1 MAANTPTVREFKLYD
16 FSIKTKDSH
25 ETDEGSDS
33 DDSGDAPKKKRYG
46 DADEFVVEAYA
57 LNAVGESA
65 HITITGYRPE
75 FYILVGDDWGEREK
89 RTFDQKLRSHLGSYY
104 DKSYIGSVY
113 LRRKTLYG
121 FDAEKFHKFLKLS
134 FVSIRAFNKAKKLWY
149 YQHTYKGKT
158 ESRIRAEGV
167 SVVGC
172 GAFLTRIYESSVP
185 PMLRM
190 FHTDGISPSGWI
202 RLPAKRLVRTI
213 PRTSQ
218 ITSCTH
224 EFVVSHEHIIPLPN
238 KEDMVPFN
246 IASFDIE
253 ASSSHGDFPLPVK
266 QYTKLAG
273 ELLDAWNAFGMD
285 AGMTPGDFMAEC
297 IKGAFGHS
305 SVNGISLVYIKPFRM
320 KKRMSGGGC
329 ATTTSLTESDV
340 VTRVEKFLKRGRGG
354 DKSPEA
360 LLCDDTFVRQER
372 YDMLTRYLDAT
383 FPAIQGDR
391 CTMVGVTYMRYGESK
406 SSKNVCLVAG
416 SCDPLPATTGPN
428 EEVVANTITRY
439 VHANPDIEERNML
452 LGFTRLINET
462 NPNMIVSYNG
472 FGFDWSF
479 LHARASELG
488 CLERFLQLSFRK
500 QEVCAPPPKW
510 NGGSGEDGGGA
521 DGEDSGTDD
530 DGEMTAGTDDA
541 YHTRDPD
548 DASPVVIVANASHP
562 LTVKTSVLA
571 AGQFDL
577 SYVAIPGRVQI
588 DLLNYYRREENL
600 ASYKLDAVSAHYIG
614 DAVKSV
620 EHFEEEDED
629 GTVVDKTE
637 IRSKNLAGI
646 DLGAYVRFEE
656 VSHTTEDYADGKK
669 FEVVAIDRATGMF
682 EVLGMADPDM
692 RVKVRWCI
700 GKDDIDHKD
709 IFRLTNGTNTDRAIV
724 VKYCIQDC
732 NLLHQ
737 LFNKTDVMNNLL
749 EMSRL
754 CMVPIDFL
762 VQRGQGIKLQSY
774 VASKCREKQTLMP
787 DLERDYSGSGYE
799 GAVVLNPRTGIY
811 LDKPVFCVDYSSL
824 YPSSMISENI
834 SHDSKV
840 WTKEYDLEWNLLKTT
855 GAVDAS
861 GNYLYD
867 DLPEYRYVNVDF
879 NLYRYIRKTEKG
891 APVKTHT
898 GYKICR
904 YAQKNDGT
912 PGVMPAILQELLQ
925 ARKDTRKKIKTEPDP
940 FMQNI
945 LDKRQLSIKVTANS
959 IYGQTGASTSKFAE
973 QDVAASTT
981 AMGRKLLGYAERLID
996 DIYGDRVCV
1005 LDPSKIPETNLT
1017 QVRTKCQVVYGDTDS
1032 VFACFNLERM
1042 DGTPVVGKEALAIT
1056 IYLGLEV
1063 ERIASAMLKRPHTLE
1078 YEKTFMP
1085 FCLLSKKR
1093 YVGMLYETDVN
1104 KGSRKSMGL
1113 VLKRRD
1119 NAGIVKEYYGGVV
1132 DIIMRGEASG
1142 VKEAYEF
1149 VQRKLEELVKGN
1161 VDMKKLLISK
1171 SLRGFYKAPNQIAH
1185 KVLANRIAMRAPG
1198 SEPTAGDRM
1207 DFAYV
1212 VNPNKT
1218 ALQGDRIET
1227 PAYIQEAGLE
1237 LDYGHYISNQLMKP
1251 LSQLFALVLEELPG
1265 FERKRDRFAQI
1276 IRTVEGTVDDQEK
1289 LRAKIEKLRMKE
1301 VEVLLFGP
1309 SLRVTNNK
1317 AAGRRAIT
1325 DFF

>member
-1 MAANTPTVREFKLYD
+1 
-16 FSIKTKDSH
+16 
-25 ETDEGSDS
+25 
-33 DDSGDAPKKKRYG
+33 
-46 DADEFVVEAYA
+46 
-57 LNAVGESA
+57 
-65 HITITGYRPE
+65 
-75 FYILVGDDWGEREK
+75 
-89 RTFDQKLRSHLGSYY
+89 
-104 DKSYIGSVY
+104 
-113 LRRKTLYG
+113 
-121 FDAEKFHKFLKLS
+121 
-134 FVSIRAFNKAKKLWY
+134 
-149 YQHTYKGKT
+149 
-158 ESRIRAEGV
+158 
-167 SVVGC
+167 
-172 GAFLTRIYESSVP
+172 
-185 PMLRM
+185 
-190 FHTDGISPSGWI
+190 
-202 RLPAKRLVRTI
+202 
-213 PRTSQ
+213 
-218 ITSCTH
+218 
-224 EFVVSHEHIIPLPN
+224 
-238 KEDMVPFN
+238 
-246 IASFDIE
+246 
-253 ASSSHGDFPLPVK
+253 
-266 QYTKLAG
+266 
-273 ELLDAWNAFGMD
+273 
-285 AGMTPGDFMAEC
+285 
-297 IKGAFGHS
+297 
-305 SVNGISLVYIKPFRM
+305 
-320 KKRMSGGGC
+320 
-329 ATTTSLTESDV
+329 
-340 VTRVEKFLKRGRGG
+340 
-354 DKSPEA
+354 
-360 LLCDDTFVRQER
+360 
-372 YDMLTRYLDAT
+372 
-383 FPAIQGDR
+383 
-391 CTMVGVTYMRYGESK
+391 
-406 SSKNVCLVAG
+406 
-416 SCDPLPATTGPN
+416 
-428 EEVVANTITRY
+428 
-439 VHANPDIEERNML
+439 
-452 LGFTRLINET
+452 
-462 NPNMIVSYNG
+462 
-472 FGFDWSF
+472 
-479 LHARASELG
+479 
-488 CLERFLQLSFRK
+488 
-500 QEVCAPPPKW
+500 
-510 NGGSGEDGGGA
+510 
-521 DGEDSGTDD
+521 
-530 DGEMTAGTDDA
+530 
-541 YHTRDPD
+541 
-548 DASPVVIVANASHP
+548 
-562 LTVKTSVLA
+562 
-571 AGQFDL
+571 
-577 SYVAIPGRVQI
+577 
-588 DLLNYYRREENL
+588 
-600 ASYKLDAVSAHYIG
+600 
-614 DAVKSV
+614 
-620 EHFEEEDED
+620 
-629 GTVVDKTE
+629 
-637 IRSKNLAGI
+637 
-646 DLGAYVRFEE
+646 
-656 VSHTTEDYADGKK
+656 
-669 FEVVAIDRATGMF
+669 
-682 EVLGMADPDM
+682 
-692 RVKVRWCI
+692 
-700 GKDDIDHKD
+700 
-709 IFRLTNGTNTDRAIV
+709 
-724 VKYCIQDC
+724 
-732 NLLHQ
+732 
-737 LFNKTDVMNNLL
+737 
-749 EMSRL
+749 MSRL

-762 VQRGQGIKLQSY
+762 IQRGQGIKLQSY

-840 WTKEYDLEWNLLKTT
+840 WTKEYDLDWNLVRTT
-855 GAVDAS
+855 GEVDVS
-861 GNYLYD
+861 GNYVFD
-867 DLPEYRYVNVDF
+867 DLPDYRYVNVDF

-898 GYKICR
+898 GYKVCR

-1005 LDPSKIPETNLT
+1005 LDPTKIPETTLT

-1063 ERIASAMLKRPHTLE
+1063 ERIASAMLKQPHTLE

-1212 VNPNKT
+1212 VNPNKA

-1227 PAYIQEAGLE
+1227 PQYIESESLE

-1276 IRTVEGTVDDQEK
+1276 IRTVESSMDDPEK

-1309 SLRVTNNK
+1309 SLRITNNK

>member
-1 MAANTPTVREFKLYD
+1 MVSAAVVT
-16 FSIKTKDSH
+16 
-25 ETDEGSDS
+25 
-33 DDSGDAPKKKRYG
+33 DDS
-46 DADEFVVEAYA
+46 
-57 LNAVGESA
+57 
-65 HITITGYRPE
+65 
-75 FYILVGDDWGEREK
+75 
-89 RTFDQKLRSHLGSYY
+89 
-104 DKSYIGSVY
+104 
-113 LRRKTLYG
+113 
-121 FDAEKFHKFLKLS
+121 
-134 FVSIRAFNKAKKLWY
+134 
-149 YQHTYKGKT
+149 
-158 ESRIRAEGV
+158 
-167 SVVGC
+167 
-172 GAFLTRIYESSVP
+172 
-185 PMLRM
+185 
-190 FHTDGISPSGWI
+190 
-202 RLPAKRLVRTI
+202 
-213 PRTSQ
+213 
-218 ITSCTH
+218 
-224 EFVVSHEHIIPLPN
+224 
-238 KEDMVPFN
+238 
-246 IASFDIE
+246 
-253 ASSSHGDFPLPVK
+253 
-266 QYTKLAG
+266 
-273 ELLDAWNAFGMD
+273 
-285 AGMTPGDFMAEC
+285 
-297 IKGAFGHS
+297 
-305 SVNGISLVYIKPFRM
+305 
-320 KKRMSGGGC
+320 
-329 ATTTSLTESDV
+329 
-340 VTRVEKFLKRGRGG
+340 
-354 DKSPEA
+354 
-360 LLCDDTFVRQER
+360 
-372 YDMLTRYLDAT
+372 
-383 FPAIQGDR
+383 
-391 CTMVGVTYMRYGESK
+391 
-406 SSKNVCLVAG
+406 
-416 SCDPLPATTGPN
+416 
-428 EEVVANTITRY
+428 
-439 VHANPDIEERNML
+439 
-452 LGFTRLINET
+452 
-462 NPNMIVSYNG
+462 
-472 FGFDWSF
+472 
-479 LHARASELG
+479 
-488 CLERFLQLSFRK
+488 
-500 QEVCAPPPKW
+500 
-510 NGGSGEDGGGA
+510 
-521 DGEDSGTDD
+521 
-530 DGEMTAGTDDA
+530 

-548 DASPVVIVANASHP
+548 DASPVVIAANASHP

-629 GTVVDKTE
+629 GKVVDKTE
-637 IRSKNLAGI
+637 IFSKNLAGI
-646 DLGAYVRFEE
+646 EVGAYVRFEE
-656 VSHTTEDYADGKK
+656 VSHTTEDYADGQK

-682 EVLGMADPDM
+682 EVMGMADPNM
-692 RVKVRWCI
+692 SVKVRWCI

-709 IFRLTNGTNTDRAIV
+709 IFRLTNGTDADRAIV

-737 LFNKTDVMNNLL
+737 LFNKTDVMNNLS

-787 DLERDYSGSGYE
+787 DLKRDYSGSGYE

-840 WTKEYDLEWNLLKTT
+840 WTKTYDLDWNLLYST
-855 GAVDAS
+855 GERDAS
-861 GNYLYD
+861 GNYVFD
-867 DLPEYRYVNVDF
+867 DLSAYRYVNVDF
-879 NLYRYIRKTEKG
+879 NLYEYIRMTEKG
-891 APVKTHT
+891 AAVKTHT
-898 GYKICR
+898 GYKVCR
-904 YAQKNDGT
+904 FAQKKDGT

-925 ARKDTRKKIKTEPDP
+925 ARKDTRKRIKTEPDP

-996 DIYGDRVCV
+996 DIYGDRVCA
-1005 LDPSKIPETNLT
+1005 LDPTKIPETNLT

-1063 ERIASAMLKRPHTLE
+1063 ERIASAMLKQPHTLE

-1104 KGSRKSMGL
+1104 KGKRKSMGL

-1132 DIIMRGEASG
+1132 DIIMRGEATG

-1149 VQRKLEELVKGN
+1149 VQEKLGELVKGH

-1207 DFAYV
+1207 DFAYI
-1212 VNPNKT
+1212 VNPNKA

-1227 PAYIQEAGLE
+1227 PEFIESEGLE

-1251 LSQLFALVLEELPG
+1251 LSQLFALVLEDLPG

-1276 IRTVEGTVDDQEK
+1276 VRAVEGTVDDQEK

-1309 SLRVTNNK
+1309 SLRITDNK
-1317 AAGRRAIT
+1317 AAGRRAVT